1 MGFAFAGF
9 SLSNVIV
16 VWRFDNSEV
25 WDQNF
30 SSAWNQAETI
40 DLSCVIDALDCEYEI
55 GFALIMKQITHDT
68 DFTVFNV
75 DHFFQFFV

>member
-1 MGFAFAGF
+1 MGFAFTGF

-40 DLSCVIDALDCEYEI
+40 DLSCVIDALDFEY
-55 GFALIMKQITHDT
+55 
-68 DFTVFNV
+68 
-75 DHFFQFFV
+75 